1 LKSLGKEGGKMS
13 EAVQIISQSAEK
25 LNTAQLQWETY
36 ATGLG
41 LGYATAYRRHKSILN
56 NMKEMRRANAEAMY
70 FILSIV
76 TAGFAGG
83 LVAGVMAPWIKKAAE
98 GIAQAVWR
106 QIVSETAKEFVKTS
120 YKELSKTIAEVS
132 NSNGMFEPAAQDP
145 LEHHLTMTYQVGRC
159 FSFMRDKIEE
169 LKKQALNESWPG
181 SKGEEWLN
189 KISEIPL
196 VKDYPREKNMPDQET
211 VAQKS
216 ELAMWILWGN
226 VRDVPYWTT
235 RRNEVLDNDFDG
247 LKEIIYLKEFEEL
260 NPIAERLKT
269 LDIQAYQLS
278 TVDIPQ
284 NTYWGKKRVLDVLR
298 LKNLGTSLGGDVYG
312 GIFKNA
318 GKIIEYADRNKIL
331 SNMPLEPIYK
341 R

>member
-1 LKSLGKEGGKMS
+1 MS
-13 EAVQIISQSAEK
+13 EAVQILNQSAET

-41 LGYATAYRRHKSILN
+41 LGYVTAYRRHKAILGK
-56 NMKEMRRANAEAMY
+56 MKAMRQANAEAMY

-83 LVAGVMAPWIKKAAE
+83 LAAGVMAPWIKKAAE
-98 GIAQAVWR
+98 GTAQAVWR
-106 QIVSETAKEFVKTS
+106 QVVGETTKEFLKTS

-132 NSNGMFEPAAQDP
+132 SANGMFEPAAQDP

-159 FSFMRDKIEE
+159 FSFIRDKIEE
-169 LKKQALNESWPG
+169 LKQKAQNESWLRPQ
-181 SKGEEWLN
+181 GEEWLN
-189 KISEIPL
+189 KIKNIPL
-196 VKDYPREKNMPDQET
+196 VKDYPREKDMPDQET

-226 VRDVPYWTT
+226 VRDFPYWTT
-235 RRNEVLDNDFDG
+235 RRNEVLNNDFNITDMFFLG
-247 LKEIIYLKEFEEL
+247 EFGEL
-260 NPIAERLKT
+260 NPIAERLKS
-269 LDIQAYQLS
+269 LDIQAYQLA
-278 TVDIPQ
+278 TVELPKRLHHL
-284 NTYWGKKRVLDVLR
+284 TKSRVLDVLR
-298 LKNLGTSLGGDVYG
+298 LKNLGTSLGGDIYAD
-312 GIFKNA
+312 IFKNA